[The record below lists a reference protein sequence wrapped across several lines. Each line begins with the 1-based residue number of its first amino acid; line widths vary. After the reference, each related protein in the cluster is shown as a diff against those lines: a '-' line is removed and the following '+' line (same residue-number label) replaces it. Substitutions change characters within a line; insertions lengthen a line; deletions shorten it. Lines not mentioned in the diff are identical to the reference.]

1 MVVMYRGKAIE
12 LPANVVLAGWCFVTF
27 AIAWGLNLVG
37 LPLVGGLFAM
47 LCMILLIGLV
57 LRVMKGMAVYVLAR
71 MARSKE

>member
-37 LPLVGGLFAM
+37 LPLVGGLVAL

-57 LRVMKGMAVYVLAR
+57 LRVIKATAAQLFGALR
-71 MARSKE
+71 RSKE